1 MIKMDNIDAMKTND
15 DLIKELL
22 TPDEQAELYNEADK
36 EAKKIRGGYRE
47 GAGRK
52 KKNPDNV
59 LQFQIRV
66 SKKEKQFIN
75 YARNHNLDYDSL
87 MEG

>member
-1 MIKMDNIDAMKTND
+1 MNNINEMKTND
-15 DLIKELL
+15 DLIRELL
-22 TPDEQAELYNEADK
+22 TPEEQTELYNEVNN
-36 EAKKIRGGYRE
+36 EVKKIRGGYRE
-47 GAGRK
+47 GSGRK
-52 KKNPDNV
+52 KKDPDNV

-75 YARNHNLDYDSL
+75 YARNHNIDYDAL